1 MSDARHI
8 PVLMREVVD
17 ALQPRDGGR
26 YVDGT
31 FGAGGYTTA
40 MLDRADCQVIAI
52 DRDPDAIGA
61 GRALAERYAPR
72 LRLIEGRFGDMADLL
87 SAEGVDDVDGV
98 ALDLGVSSMQFDQA
112 DRGFSFRAS
121 GPLDMRMEKN
131 GPSAADLVNDADE
144 AELADIIFRYG
155 EERRSR
161 RVARAIV
168 EARKHK
174 RIETTG
180 ELAEIVRRAV
190 GPQGRDES
198 DPATR
203 TFQALRIAVND
214 ELGELERGLAAA
226 EQVLAPGG
234 RLAVVSFHSLEDRA
248 VKEFVRARA
257 GRTPGPSRHAP
268 PRADAEA
275 AKLRD
280 LTRKPVLP
288 SAAEIAANPRARSA
302 RLRVAEKDW
311 GPRMIH
317 RGLVFWSIAAVATA
331 IGLFTVK
338 YKVAD
343 LEEKIDR
350 TNQKIV
356 ESQQATHILRV
367 EWAHLNEAERIE
379 KLAIKHLKLEPASIK
394 QVVRLDSLKPP
405 ADSTAPATRSTTPFP
420 PTNGQRRPLVE
431 LARWWSRRSGG
442 RQPLAGL
449 RTPSRAYDRTLDAP
463 STGQNPRAGYSGS
476 GWRRP
481 ERRSLH

>member
-31 FGAGGYTTA
+31 FGAGGYTAA

-168 EARKHK
+168 EARKH
-174 RIETTG
+174 E
-180 ELAEIVRRAV
+180 AH
-190 GPQGRDES
+190 RDH
-198 DPATR
+198 R
-203 TFQALRIAVND
+203 
-214 ELGELERGLAAA
+214 
-226 EQVLAPGG
+226 
-234 RLAVVSFHSLEDRA
+234 
-248 VKEFVRARA
+248 RA
-257 GRTPGPSRHAP
+257 GRDRAPRRGP
-268 PRADAEA
+268 
-275 AKLRD
+275 
-280 LTRKPVLP
+280 T
-288 SAAEIAANPRARSA
+288 
-302 RLRVAEKDW
+302 
-311 GPRMIH
+311 GPRRERSRDPHLPGAAH
-317 RGLVFWSIAAVATA
+317 R
-331 IGLFTVK
+331 
-338 YKVAD
+338 
-343 LEEKIDR
+343 R
-350 TNQKIV
+350 
-356 ESQQATHILRV
+356 
-367 EWAHLNEAERIE
+367 ER
-379 KLAIKHLKLEPASIK
+379 
-394 QVVRLDSLKPP
+394 
-405 ADSTAPATRSTTPFP
+405 
-420 PTNGQRRPLVE
+420 
-431 LARWWSRRSGG
+431 
-442 RQPLAGL
+442 
-449 RTPSRAYDRTLDAP
+449 
-463 STGQNPRAGYSGS
+463 RAG
-476 GWRRP
+476 RA
-481 ERRSLH
+481 